1 MFNLAKKG
9 HAAVDVKKSIQKIL
23 DTKKDSAT
31 RLKHLRIILE
41 NVDLVEARYIFET
54 HYSHIYYLFYDV
66 FAATEAGVKI
76 KPHRVHRED
85 VESVLYILEHILLL
99 LPELLQQR
107 WQLHSLTRVMRTLL
121 HPGNILRLRREAMRM
136 FVIWFQE
143 VGEQA
148 SEELLAIFAT
158 LVPGFPAPAS
168 QQTAPRPPR
177 AHPDHKLVGPVDV
190 VPILPP
196 QGSEKTPDD
205 LTRFFLE
212 CLMDNMVTQLT
223 RIEWKDKANHVRCF
237 NFLFDNF
244 KQFYLPHIFPDFNWH
259 TNLYKPALSLPE
271 MRRQLS
277 PMASSVDGAPRP
289 ADRLVACRV
298 VVIRWVANFVH
309 APLSRRGEQ
318 APSGPGP
325 GHHGQQSGGSGGSGD
340 DGSQGTPETR
350 RSVPPA
356 GGGPADGEAPTS
368 LHSLASDSSG
378 SAFYPVDTR
387 ERDADRPD
395 ESALVRDV
403 LFGSRQNVNFVHE
416 VFRQAFLLSCHY
428 SAAIKRVVLVY
439 KDWIQM
445 NVQLPAFLL
454 EPSDTGGGYDGRSPA
469 PGEDVG
475 DLSRSRHRADGSGG
489 PSASVRAGLQ
499 NTLQL
504 FITNSANIF
513 LLEAS
518 PEYRGHYLEDQVEL
532 CKRILNMYRY
542 LVMNVYMS
550 QRTWEQL
557 LLVLLQVTTQT
568 LSGEPTQRAR
578 EQTLG
583 AVLARPLFQ
592 TLIVTWVKA
601 NLNVS
606 VSVELWDQFLAALT
620 SLTAWEELIKEWAK
634 TLETLTRVVA
644 RQVYDL
650 DLNNLPL
657 DRLTEQKSKRRRGR
671 GEAQD
676 PAAAWSRPSV
686 PAETRDHGDGP
697 GLGVGHN
704 RNRRASLQPPDDG
717 RLHHGSGGSHPGVS
731 PHSRKRCT
739 SGLGPAG
746 GPPHG
751 PGHAPPRLVRSLS
764 EGSLAP
770 SLLAGAAAAAAAC
783 RPLPLHEAASR
794 KVSRSMNSLRG
805 RVSLYS
811 QTSEAEYRSRSPSP
825 SSGLETNSIKESPMG
840 LDLFGADGNSIDTID
855 SGGSEHRSVMSGGT
869 LRGWMPDVAVVLW
882 RRMLGAL
889 GNVNHIQSPTV
900 HAQVFDYLIE
910 LSETLVKIEE
920 NLGVSADNQ
929 STWWPSELVP
939 PLPLLVPWCLEA
951 LRLPDS
957 HQAGRLRALRL
968 LCLLLVRRQ
977 PAPVS
982 AAVSAQLLRALHR
995 GLSSGRQDVIHTLV
1009 RQCGPGLL
1017 ATELPAASLLVLDLI
1032 QACGGI
1038 AASQELQ
1045 GVPRTESV
1053 SILGS
1058 LVCFPNRWPQLEAL
1072 QPRPLEMTVVPCPEL
1087 KDCVVSVLLKAGR
1100 REPSVTARCTALV
1113 SLAIYLYEEL
1123 THATMHDKIKDAIH
1137 ILLSALKCNSR
1148 IVGQV
1153 AADMLVLLT
1162 DHAAILL
1169 QYLPDVPKRIIEVTA
1184 ATLEALVVARSDPP
1198 PDERWLLVSLVFCL
1212 GEWCMRLPIDVLT
1225 ETDQQG
1231 KSLLLRVFKALTDC
1245 GASDGPPPAP
1255 PPPPPPATAH
1265 PQPPISLT
1273 VTDPYH
1279 QVLHVVVGDSPPAG
1293 SLSADSVDSR
1303 SSGTV
1308 TGDAAPLGTV
1318 KLAARAVISHL
1329 VNHLDHFPMLSGAV
1343 RLGSLV
1349 SEHDDLPMLTASDEL
1364 SSDIFYAPNVQFFVL
1379 NNRSLLSLVELPS
1392 LDVPGGGV
1400 TAGLCT
1406 AHSQV
1411 RVILRDLAGKFCWD
1425 ASVLYGT
1432 DGQLESLCA
1441 EWAPRPVARRS
1452 APPMVHGKSE
1462 ESLLGAAMVAPPRFT
1477 VRHRGRGTLP
1487 SWQDTEGDMDNLDDL
1502 LLYLA
1507 DTSPECVA
1515 TTDAVSLLPSV
1526 LGQERH
1532 VEAIN
1537 ALLNQ
1542 RSAELEAART
1552 ADTSA
1557 PAPACRPPA
1566 PQPAGSPFQHGRLLF
1581 SQLGLTGW
1589 SRRPHIHLLRKS
1601 ERLLRELR
1609 NVDNQKCR
1617 ETHKIA
1623 VIYVALGQEDKRSI
1637 LANSAG
1643 SQMFEEFIAGLAWE
1657 VELETHTG
1665 FMGGLQRNGAT
1676 GDTAPYYATSFTECL
1691 FHVSTRMPS
1700 HSEEAILQKTRHL
1713 GNDEVHVV
1721 WSEHKRDYRRGI
1733 IPTEF
1738 CDVLIVIYPLE
1749 SGLFRIQLDRKP
1761 EVPFFGPLFNGAIV
1775 GRKIL
1780 PGLVRATALN
1790 ASRAKRSMLP
1800 YYLNF
1805 FEERSQALETLIS
1818 NHRESSTFEELVGS
1832 VYSPAPPVPGGLAP
1846 RPAQEPVSRVGSE
1859 PPLTSALVDAT
1870 PQRSPWHPETRNH
1883 RADPDSGMAE
1893 IELGKA
1899 DPSPKTLKRLSFKTT
1914 VRKASSSIQE
1924 TIQGLP
1930 TAARSH
1936 LPVSRTFQTPTT
1948 PPDSPAQRFG
1958 RK

>member
-41 NVDLVEARYIFET
+41 NVDLVEAKYIFET

-66 FAATEAGVKI
+66 FAAAEASVKI
-76 KPHRVHRED
+76 KPHRAHRED

-107 WQLHSLTRVMRTLL
+107 WQLHSVSRVMRTLL

-136 FVIWFQE
+136 FLIWFQE

-148 SEELLAIFAT
+148 SDELLSMFAT
-158 LVPGFPAPAS
+158 LVPGFPPPAS
-168 QQTAPRPPR
+168 HAAPQSAPRVSP
-177 AHPDHKLVGPVDV
+177 AHPDNRHVGPVDV
-190 VPILPP
+190 APILPP
-196 QGSEKTPDD
+196 QGVEKASDD

-223 RIEWKDKANHVRCF
+223 RIEWKDKAYHVRCF

-259 TNLYKPALSLPE
+259 TNLYRPTLTLPE
-271 MRRQLS
+271 LRRQRS

-289 ADRLVACRV
+289 ADRLVSCRV
-298 VVIRWVANFVH
+298 VVIRWVANFVD
-309 APLSRRGEQ
+309 AP
-318 APSGPGP
+318 A
-325 GHHGQQSGGSGGSGD
+325 
-340 DGSQGTPETR
+340 
-350 RSVPPA
+350 
-356 GGGPADGEAPTS
+356 S

-378 SAFYPVDTR
+378 GAAFGPVEPCGR
-387 ERDADRPD
+387 HQPD
-395 ESALVRDV
+395 QAALVRTV
-403 LFGSRQNVNFVHE
+403 LFASRQNVNFVHE

-439 KDWIQM
+439 KDWIQI
-445 NVQLPAFLL
+445 NVQLPPFLL
-454 EPSDTGGGYDGRSPA
+454 EPAELTLDGRTSVHA
-469 PGEDVG
+469 EDVRDSARPPG
-475 DLSRSRHRADGSGG
+475 RAAAAAEGSAGLSQ
-489 PSASVRAGLQ
+489 SVRAGLQ

-513 LLEAS
+513 LLEPS
-518 PEYRGHYLEDQVEL
+518 PEYRGHYMEDQVEL

-550 QRTWEQL
+550 QATWEQL

-568 LSGEPTQRAR
+568 LSGEPAVKAR

-583 AVLARPLFQ
+583 AILARPLFQ

-601 NLNVS
+601 NLNVA
-606 VSVELWDQFLAALT
+606 VSVELWDQFLGTLS

-644 RQVYDL
+644 RQVYEL

-671 GEAQD
+671 TDGHQSAG
-676 PAAAWSRPSV
+676 AWSRPTP
-686 PAETRDHGDGP
+686 PAESRDHGDGP
-697 GLGVGHN
+697 A
-704 RNRRASLQPPDDG
+704 RRASLQPPDDA
-717 RLHHGSGGSHPGVS
+717 HSQHGSASSQPGVS
-731 PHSRKRCT
+731 PHPRKRYT
-739 SGLGPAG
+739 SGLGAPAG
-746 GPPHG
+746 L
-751 PGHAPPRLVRSLS
+751 APARLVRSLS

-770 SLLAGAAAAAAAC
+770 SLLAVELVAPTAGRAF
-783 RPLPLHEAASR
+783 PLAEPGPR
-794 KVSRSMNSLRG
+794 KVWRSVDSLRC
-805 RVSLYS
+805 RVSLHS
-811 QTSEAEYRSRSPSP
+811 QASEPELHSRSPSP
-825 SSGLETNSIKESPMG
+825 SSGLETNSIKESPMA
-840 LDLFGADGNSIDTID
+840 LDFAADGNSIDTTD
-855 SGGSEHRSVMSGGT
+855 SGASEHRSVMSGGT

-889 GNVNHIQSPTV
+889 GDVNRIQSPAV

-910 LSETLVKIEE
+910 LSETLVKIED

-929 STWWPSELVP
+929 STWWPAELVP

-977 PAPVS
+977 PAPLP
-982 AAVSAQLLRALHR
+982 AAAAAQLLRALHV
-995 GLSSGRQDVIHTLV
+995 GLSSSRPDVVHTLL
-1009 RQCGPGLL
+1009 RQCGAGFL
-1017 ATELPAASLLVLDLI
+1017 ALELPAASLLVLDLI
-1032 QACGGI
+1032 HACT
-1038 AASQELQ
+1038 AVTASQELH
-1045 GVPRTESV
+1045 GVPRTEAV

-1058 LVCFPNRWPQLEAL
+1058 LVCYPNRWPQLQAL
-1072 QPRPLEMTVVPCPEL
+1072 QPRTLEMNVVPCSDL
-1087 KDCVVSVLLKAGR
+1087 KDSVVAALLRCGK

-1113 SLAIYLYEEL
+1113 SLAVYLYEEL
-1123 THATMHDKIKDAIH
+1123 MHATGHDKVKDAIH

-1148 IVGQV
+1148 AVGQV

-1162 DHAAILL
+1162 DHASLL
-1169 QYLPDVPKRIIEVTA
+1169 LRLAPDVPRRVVEVSA
-1184 ATLEALVVARSDPP
+1184 ATLESLVQASAEPSP
-1198 PDERWLLVSLVFCL
+1198 EERWLLVSLIFCL
-1212 GEWCMRLPIDVLT
+1212 GEWCMKLPIDVLT
-1225 ETDQQG
+1225 EPDQQG
-1231 KSLLLRVFKALTDC
+1231 KSLLLRVFKALS
-1245 GASDGPPPAP
+1245 GGEVPASSL
-1255 PPPPPPATAH
+1255 H
-1265 PQPPISLT
+1265 PQPNITLT
-1273 VTDPYH
+1273 VTDPYQQVGMLPRRPRGQALWPSKH
-1279 QVLHVVVGDSPPAG
+1279 TDSVNANWLYPLYIRRWRCLELCTAFVLLGYPVLHVVVGDPSPSSG
-1293 SLSADSVDSR
+1293 SQSADSRLSSDARDSGPQGG
-1303 SSGTV
+1303 GTV
-1308 TGDAAPLGTV
+1308 G
-1318 KLAARAVISHL
+1318 LAARAVISHL
-1329 VNHLDHFPMLSGAV
+1329 VNHLDHFPMLCGAV

-1349 SEHDDLPMLTASDEL
+1349 SEHDDLPLLAARDEL

-1392 LDVPGGGV
+1392 LEVPGGGV
-1400 TAGLCT
+1400 TAGLRT

-1411 RVILRDLAGKFCWD
+1411 RVILRDLGGKFCWD

-1432 DGQLESLCA
+1432 ISQLHSFSAES
-1441 EWAPRPVARRS
+1441 APLPAARR
-1452 APPMVHGKSE
+1452 APPPMAHSKSE
-1462 ESLLGAAMVAPPRFT
+1462 ESLLGGGLPAPPRSA
-1477 VRHRGRGTLP
+1477 VRHRGRGALP
-1487 SWQDTEGDMDNLDDL
+1487 SWHDTEGDMDNLDDL
-1502 LLYLA
+1502 LLYLD
-1507 DTSPECVA
+1507 DTSPECA
-1515 TTDAVSLLPSV
+1515 SAADAASVLPSV

-1537 ALLNQ
+1537 ALLSQ
-1542 RSAELEAART
+1542 RSAELETART
-1552 ADTSA
+1552 VDNRYS
-1557 PAPACRPPA
+1557 
-1566 PQPAGSPFQHGRLLF
+1566 RLLF
-1581 SQLGLTGW
+1581 SQLGLSGW
-1589 SRRPHIHLLRKS
+1589 ARRPHIHLLRKS

-1609 NVDNQKCR
+1609 NLDNQKCR

-1643 SQMFEEFIAGLAWE
+1643 SQQFEEFVAGLAWE

-1665 FMGGLQRNGAT
+1665 FMGGLQRNGT
-1676 GDTAPYYATSFTECL
+1676 SGDTAPYYATSFTECL

-1700 HSEEAILQKTRHL
+1700 HTEEALLQKTRHL

-1721 WSEHKRDYRRGI
+1721 WSEHGRDYRRGI

-1738 CDVLIVIYPLE
+1738 CDVLLVIYPLE
-1749 SGLFRIQLDRKP
+1749 SGLFRIQLSRKP

-1800 YYLNF
+1800 HYLNF
-1805 FEERSQALETLIS
+1805 FEERSQALETLVA
-1818 NHRESSTFEELVGS
+1818 NHRELSTFEELVGS
-1832 VYSPAPPVPGGLAP
+1832 VYSPAPPLPDSLSERSTERAGYFPGLSERSTERAGC
-1846 RPAQEPVSRVGSE
+1846 VGAG
-1859 PPLTSALVDAT
+1859 PLGRQLTS
-1870 PQRSPWHPETRNH
+1870 PSTR
-1883 RADPDSGMAE
+1883 RWG
-1893 IELGKA
+1893 G
-1899 DPSPKTLKRLSFKTT
+1899 F
-1914 VRKASSSIQE
+1914 
-1924 TIQGLP
+1924 
-1930 TAARSH
+1930 AA
-1936 LPVSRTFQTPTT
+1936 
-1948 PPDSPAQRFG
+1948 A
-1958 RK
+1958 